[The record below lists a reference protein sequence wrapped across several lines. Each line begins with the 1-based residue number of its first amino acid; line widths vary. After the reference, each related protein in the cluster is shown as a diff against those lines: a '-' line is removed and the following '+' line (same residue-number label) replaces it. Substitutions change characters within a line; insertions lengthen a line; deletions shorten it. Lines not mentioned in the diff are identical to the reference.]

1 MKAVGRNLVI
11 QKIEEN
17 ITKSKGGLLLNK
29 NDRSDIRYI
38 EAKVISVGEE
48 INGLK
53 ENDSI
58 YYDRHAGHSIEIK
71 NKTYQVIDWGFDL
84 NADDGSL
91 QITAQFKETASAVES
106 VLKSRWW
113 GQAEKVKEFEE
124 KFSEKKLDAPP
135 FIPSIHCTTRERHT
149 S

>member
-17 ITKSKGGLLLNK
+17 ITKSEGGLLLNK

-58 YYDRHAGHSIEIK
+58 YYDRHAGHSIEIE
-71 NKTYQVIDWGFDL
+71 NKTYQVIK
-84 NADDGSL
+84 
-91 QITAQFKETASAVES
+91 AQDVVV
-106 VLKSRWW
+106 VL
-113 GQAEKVKEFEE
+113 
-124 KFSEKKLDAPP
+124 
-135 FIPSIHCTTRERHT
+135 
-149 S
+149 